1 VKLALVCTAPDD
13 VPLRSSLGR
22 VLKAL
27 LRRHGMRCLSIID
40 LPDAPGSPA
49 ASPTSPQT
57 ALDASECKKATK
69 VPPDDSDAGKST
81 LTPQT
86 AAEPRHRRQL
96 PRELG
101 RGEDDSQI
109 HANERSVIGMASESV
124 EATDAPA
131 CVLEAL
137 RGKRTEDESGRGTG
151 TVNQDL
157 CAFPRKPNTDVMNVS
172 AVVHKA

>member
-101 RGEDDSQI
+101 RGEDAEPYQSNAGEGTGPNPTQTTSD
-109 HANERSVIGMASESV
+109 
-124 EATDAPA
+124 ATDAPA
-131 CVLEAL
+131 LTAEGL
-137 RGKRTEDESGRGTG
+137 LGKAVESELAIGLDRRCNDE
-151 TVNQDL
+151 
-157 CAFPRKPNTDVMNVS
+157 
-172 AVVHKA
+172 